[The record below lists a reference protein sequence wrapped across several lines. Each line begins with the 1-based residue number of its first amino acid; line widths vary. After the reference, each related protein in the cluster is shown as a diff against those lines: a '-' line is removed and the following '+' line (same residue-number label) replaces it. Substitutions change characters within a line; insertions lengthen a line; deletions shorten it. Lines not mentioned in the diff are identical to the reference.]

1 MGSRLKRSRNIT
13 QCSALCPTDISPSP
27 TYKTEGIW
35 GQCPNNQKFPDIWVS
50 VGNHPRTEE
59 CFPKNGCPSI
69 LENTSPPLANPTQ
82 DTLPPPRDKT
92 VPTRCV
98 SPIHTIDHPNIKPL
112 RNHGTSAGPSSRR
125 QRIQHLLV
133 KFLHTDPIPLRP
145 WKSRFEPEHGLQTN
159 RVHRLHCTLRIL
171 RLLPARR
178 RAERD
183 EWLAT
188 TSKCGRHPLGQR
200 AGRTASPPTQR
211 AWLHLGADFAA
222 ASALLE
228 IRRPHPPPLA
238 LPANLSK
245 H

>member
-1 MGSRLKRSRNIT
+1 MRCR
-13 QCSALCPTDISPSP
+13 
-27 TYKTEGIW
+27 KTWERRPLNGDKSHGEAHCLEKW
-35 GQCPNNQKFPDIWVS
+35 RFLGTLNRVKARGQ
-50 VGNHPRTEE
+50 
-59 CFPKNGCPSI
+59 
-69 LENTSPPLANPTQ
+69 
-82 DTLPPPRDKT
+82 
-92 VPTRCV
+92 
-98 SPIHTIDHPNIKPL
+98 
-112 RNHGTSAGPSSRR
+112 SRR
-125 QRIQHLLV
+125 YHVGEARSSWGGAMAEGGGGNLQSRAGCATPGLRAVARGRAIRVIRSENIQRCG
-133 KFLHTDPIPLRP
+133 FTPLRP
-145 WKSRFEPEHGLQTN
+145 KATRGRGIRGAWRMLPGVLRLVRSQRCRRASFFEWARQGWFEPEHGLQTN